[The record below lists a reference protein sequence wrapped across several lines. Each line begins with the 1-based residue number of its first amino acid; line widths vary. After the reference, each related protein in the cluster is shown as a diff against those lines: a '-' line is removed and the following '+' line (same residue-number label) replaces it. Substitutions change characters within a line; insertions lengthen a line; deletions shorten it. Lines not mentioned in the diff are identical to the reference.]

1 MPGQVAARGRDAE
14 AESGS
19 GRSVINKERLE
30 RRGRLRTAPKIM
42 KGLLYEVENDE
53 GIILM

>member
-30 RRGRLRTAPKIM
+30 RRGRLRTAPKII

-53 GIILM
+53 GII

>member
-1 MPGQVAARGRDAE
+1 MAAGGRDTE

-19 GRSVINKERLE
+19 GRSVINKKRLE

-53 GIILM
+53 GII

>member
-1 MPGQVAARGRDAE
+1 MAARDRDAE

-30 RRGRLRTAPKIM
+30 RRGRLRTAPKII

-53 GIILM
+53 GII